1 MKIDLAVYTADRG
14 FDWQPGTVYPRSEL
28 IQYKA
33 IMGRFPNILLD
44 KVPYGGVFVCNGKLV
59 FYRYH
64 IHVKG
69 DFAGRD
75 AFYCVLGTVPLAK
88 GKKIDL
94 EKVFNTPEFSTPMR
108 PFPLSVEIDEIS
120 LPEPSTLEELEY
132 GVLNV
137 SSLTQIGI
145 YATFFGEGK
154 FVCRIDGGSDCLSY
168 DVVCEGADFR
178 RKTKSQIVNKVYEA
192 VNLCEQWCRHAPW
205 LMFRQHRRC
214 IALFGFLA
222 ASLVTMLVVLSA
234 FRRDSSVSRISEI
247 QPCTNET
254 ADVLSV
260 GVPESIKCPLS
271 QYDGLCDFLS
281 TMFRYEKHLQNLADV
296 CASTPPRRAE
306 DGPPYWIVRGLQVF
320 QESMVSNGA
329 AIGPRI
335 GVQNKVELDKDSI
348 HENLKEGFIDE

>member
-120 LPEPSTLEELEY
+120 LPEPSTLEEL
-132 GVLNV
+132 V
-137 SSLTQIGI
+137 
-145 YATFFGEGK
+145 
-154 FVCRIDGGSDCLSY
+154 
-168 DVVCEGADFR
+168 
-178 RKTKSQIVNKVYEA
+178 
-192 VNLCEQWCRHAPW
+192 
-205 LMFRQHRRC
+205 
-214 IALFGFLA
+214 
-222 ASLVTMLVVLSA
+222 
-234 FRRDSSVSRISEI
+234 
-247 QPCTNET
+247 
-254 ADVLSV
+254 
-260 GVPESIKCPLS
+260 
-271 QYDGLCDFLS
+271 
-281 TMFRYEKHLQNLADV
+281 HL
-296 CASTPPRRAE
+296 
-306 DGPPYWIVRGLQVF
+306 
-320 QESMVSNGA
+320 
-329 AIGPRI
+329 
-335 GVQNKVELDKDSI
+335 
-348 HENLKEGFIDE
+348 

>member
-28 IQYKA
+28 VQYKA
-33 IMGRFPNILLD
+33 IMGRFPNILLG

-75 AFYCVLGTVPLAK
+75 AFYCVLGTIPLAK
-88 GKKIDL
+88 GKMIDL

-137 SSLTQIGI
+137 SSFTQIGI

-154 FVCRIDGGSDCLSY
+154 FVCRIDGGSEGFSY

-178 RKTKSQIVNKVYEA
+178 RKAKSEIVNKVYEA

-222 ASLVTMLVVLSA
+222 ASLVMMLVVLSA
-234 FRRDSSVSRISEI
+234 FRIDSSVSRISEI
-247 QPCTNET
+247 QPCANET
-254 ADVLSV
+254 ADVLSA
-260 GVPESIKCPLS
+260 GVTELIRCPLF
-271 QYDGLCDFLS
+271 QYDGLCNLLS
-281 TMFRYEKHLQNLADV
+281 TMFLYEKHLQNLPGPCVNA
-296 CASTPPRRAE
+296 PPHRAK
-306 DGPPYWIVRGLQVF
+306 DSPLCRIFRGLQVF
-320 QESMVSNGA
+320 HESMVSNGA

-348 HENLKEGFIDE
+348 HENLKEGFINE